1 MWEGL
6 LMFVAGYFAAL
17 ISLFVLVVILSVLKH

>member
-17 ISLFVLVVILSVLKH
+17 VSLFVLVIILSLFKH

>member
-6 LMFVAGYFAAL
+6 LMFAAGYFAAL
-17 ISLFVLVVILSVLKH
+17 LSLFVLVVILSVLKH